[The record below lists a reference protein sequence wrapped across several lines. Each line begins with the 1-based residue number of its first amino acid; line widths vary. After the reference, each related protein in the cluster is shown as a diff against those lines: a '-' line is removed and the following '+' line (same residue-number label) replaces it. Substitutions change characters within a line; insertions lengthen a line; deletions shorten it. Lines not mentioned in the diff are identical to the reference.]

1 MDFYAIDVET
11 ADYDSASIC
20 QIGIAGYANKTLAFA
35 WESLIK
41 PDPRFRFAPTNS
53 SIHGITASMVKD
65 APSLPEV
72 YPLLRE
78 TLENAIVVSHTRF
91 DTIAMSRAFAAHQL
105 REFPCAWLDS
115 ALIARRAWRQFSR
128 RGFNLKNV
136 CSFLNYEFQ
145 HHDALEDAKAAGC
158 IVLRACEATGLG
170 LGDWLSGARPTA
182 R

>member
-20 QIGIAGYANKTLAFA
+20 QIGIAGYANNAPAFE

-41 PDPRFRFAPTNS
+41 PHPRFRFARANIN
-53 SIHGITASMVKD
+53 IHGITARMVRD

-78 TLENAIVVSHTRF
+78 TLENAVVVSHTPF
-91 DTIAMSRAFAAHQL
+91 DKFAVSRALAAHQL
-105 REFPCAWLDS
+105 PEFPCAWLDS
-115 ALIARRAWRQFSR
+115 ALIARRAWKQFSR
-128 RGFNLKNV
+128 RGYNLKNV

-158 IVLRACEATGLG
+158 IVLRACEATGLSVC
-170 LGDWLSGARPTA
+170 DWLGGAGPTA
-182 R
+182 L